1 MMDRKGSPWFVH
13 NRVGALL
20 GVLGTD
26 GELFFRNSG
35 WRGKA
40 ARRQSL
46 DSESLKGRR
55 ISSSV
60 EEARAYLRRK
70 QRKLMEI
77 NKTVGR

>member
-1 MMDRKGSPWFVH
+1 MESFLCETQ
-13 NRVGALL
+13 A
-20 GVLGTD
+20 
-26 GELFFRNSG
+26 GEGREV
-35 WRGKA
+35 
-40 ARRQSL
+40 RRQSL

-60 EEARAYLRRK
+60 EEARVYLRRK